1 MPLRFLAV
9 SLTALAAIFACS
21 GPAHVTPTT
30 ASRPGTAT
38 ITSEAPGSAP
48 VPAAPA
54 PLPAGDAPA
63 SPAPAGGL
71 DESSLPPFRC
81 ADSSES
87 GTSSRFPVTGL
98 TAIRA
103 AGHPGFD
110 RIVVEFNGALT
121 EYDVMRQADATFVQD
136 ASGLP
141 SKLAGSAGLR
151 IVLRHASAHETY
163 GGSND
168 LTPRLTNVREARLIG
183 DFEGVTTL
191 GVGLSRQTCIRV
203 FTLTNPTRLVV
214 DVQI

>member
-38 ITSEAPGSAP
+38 IASEAPADAA
-48 VPAAPA
+48 VPAAPG

-71 DESSLPPFRC
+71 DENSLPPFRC
-81 ADSSES
+81 ADSSGS
-87 GTSSRFPVTGL
+87 GTSSGFPITGL
-98 TAIRA
+98 TDIRT

-110 RIVVEFNGALT
+110 RIVIEFNGALAA
-121 EYDVMRQADATFVQD
+121 YDVRRQANATFTQD

-141 SKLAGSAGLR
+141 SQLAGSARLR
-151 IVLRHASAHETY
+151 IVFRHASAHETY
-163 GGSND
+163 RGSND

-183 DFEGVTTL
+183 DFEGVTTW

-203 FTLTNPTRLVV
+203 FTLTNPSRLVV
-214 DVQI
+214 DVQV